1 MVKAANK
8 GWKCTIVKRTYFV
21 KQRLQGAKIGVWAGN
36 KRKGEKMYQL
46 GYHPILMLL
55 LAMVNSIKLPPH
67 YQIVPMTLGYLP
79 GAVRKEK
86 K

>member
-1 MVKAANK
+1 VGREQKERRED
-8 GWKCTIVKRTYFV
+8 V
-21 KQRLQGAKIGVWAGN
+21 
-36 KRKGEKMYQL
+36 QL